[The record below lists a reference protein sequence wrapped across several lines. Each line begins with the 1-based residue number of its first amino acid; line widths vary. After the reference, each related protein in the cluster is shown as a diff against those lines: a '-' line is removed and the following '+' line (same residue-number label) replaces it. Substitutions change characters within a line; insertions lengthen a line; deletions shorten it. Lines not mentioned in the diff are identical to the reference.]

1 MSNRAVVAYGGT
13 TRTRRP
19 TGHESPPG
27 LSEPAPKASP
37 QKKRRRSRPRKVG
50 QQQGSQVTPFLVAG
64 LVGEVIVPWGVVWLS
79 DMLGFDVPAWSE
91 WPIFGGP
98 LALTLMAMLIY
109 WAVRTRSNQRR
120 HASAVTVSSFRSGGI
135 GSASR

>member
-1 MSNRAVVAYGGT
+1 MSNCAVVAYGGT

-64 LVGEVIVPWGVVWLS
+64 LVGEVIVLHHIPR
-79 DMLGFDVPAWSE
+79 
-91 WPIFGGP
+91 
-98 LALTLMAMLIY
+98 LTI
-109 WAVRTRSNQRR
+109 RS
-120 HASAVTVSSFRSGGI
+120 AYSILTEFTTT
-135 GSASR
+135 